1 MTTITALPTAP
12 SRADPANF
20 RTRADAFM
28 AALPTFATETNTVAG
43 EVNTNAS
50 NAATSASTATTQA
63 GIATTQA
70 GITTTQAGIA
80 TTKAAEAVASAL
92 TAVNAPGTS
101 ATSVSGLAVGTGSK
115 SLTIQTGKAISVGM
129 FMTITSTA
137 SPENWMHGE
146 VTSYD
151 SGTGAL
157 IINVETAAGAGT
169 ISAWTVAVSGPK
181 GPTGQ
186 AGASLS
192 GATTLDLTS
201 GNATLTSASD
211 QVQTITAA
219 VSGRAI
225 NLPDSTS
232 MTEGGFPFI
241 IINKTGHSVALK
253 NSSGTVVRVVGGGVV
268 SLCAITDAAT
278 NAWACYQFANEMVVN
293 LGAVFN
299 SGSTSYTSIAML
311 DSSTAIVCYADVS
324 NSYYGMAQILRI
336 DGGAIIAA
344 QSYETVFSSAS
355 TSNVSVVAIDSTHAL
370 VTYAISGYGKA
381 MVLTVS
387 GNSISTN
394 TAATFNSAQTTYG
407 KVALLDSTHAIVAYS
422 DDSVN
427 YGKACVLSVSGT
439 SISPG
444 TPATF
449 VSANTGDLGLA
460 VLDSTHAIVTY
471 ADGGASSYGKACV
484 LSVSGTSISPGT
496 PATFEAASSSEP
508 HVATLSASKA
518 VVAYKV
524 GGGVSYNKTC
534 VLDVSGTSVLPGAS
548 VTLNSGSNAGYY
560 FSIAAMASDRAVL
573 AYSYSEVGVS
583 YGVAQMLNI
592 SGTTV
597 VPGALTVF
605 RNAAVAYLGITA
617 MDSGKVVVTYQDAG
631 LSSYGVASVLSN
643 L

>member
-1 MTTITALPTAP
+1 MASVTFSVGVGGDGSTVTDDSNASTGL
-12 SRADPANF
+12 ANGGH
-20 RTRADAFM
+20 RTRFVPAMGQVVAVANYVVTTAGDVSVDAT
-28 AALPTFATETNTVAG
+28 AASG
-43 EVNTNAS
+43 SAS
-50 NAATSASTATTQA
+50 AAATSASNALASENAASSIAA
-63 GIATTQA
+63 G
-70 GITTTQAGIA
+70 
-80 TTKAAEAVASAL
+80 VL
-92 TAVNAPGTS
+92 
-101 ATSVSGLAVGTGSK
+101 ATSTTSLTVGTGSK
-115 SLTIQTGKAISVGM
+115 SLTVQTGKQFASGQFCTIASVADPANYMWGQ
-129 FMTITSTA
+129 
-137 SPENWMHGE
+137 
-146 VTSYD
+146 VTGYT

-157 IINVETAAGAGT
+157 IVNVTTTGGSGT
-169 ISAWTVAVSGPK
+169 IASWDVSVSGSRGAT
-181 GPTGQ
+181 GPSGQ

-192 GATTLDLTS
+192 GAGTLDLTS
-201 GNATLTSASD
+201 GDATLTSASD

-311 DSSTAIVCYADVS
+311 DSSTAIVCYTDVS
-324 NSYYGMAQILRI
+324 NSYYGTAQILRI
-336 DGGAIIAA
+336 DGGTIIAA

-355 TSNVSVVAIDSTHAL
+355 TSHVSVVAIDSTHAL

-407 KVALLDSTHAIVAYS
+407 KVALLDSTHAIVAYR
-422 DDSVN
+422 DDSGS

-444 TPATF
+444 APATF

-484 LSVSGTSISPGT
+484 LSVSGTSISPGA

-534 VLDVSGTSVLPGAS
+534 VLDVSGTSVSPGAS
-548 VTLNSGSNAGYY
+548 VTLNSGSNAGSY

-573 AYSYSEVGVS
+573 AYSYSEVGVG

-617 MDSGKVVVTYQDAG
+617 MDRGKVVVTYQDAG

>member
-1 MTTITALPTAP
+1 MASVTFSVGVGGDGSTVTDDSNASTGL
-12 SRADPANF
+12 ANGGH
-20 RTRADAFM
+20 RTRFVPAMGQVVA
-28 AALPTFATETNTVAG
+28 VAG
-43 EVNTNAS
+43 HVVTKAGEANSDAVAAAVSQTA
-50 NAATSASTATTQA
+50 AATSASNALASENAAASIAA
-63 GIATTQA
+63 G
-70 GITTTQAGIA
+70 
-80 TTKAAEAVASAL
+80 VL
-92 TAVNAPGTS
+92 
-101 ATSVSGLAVGTGSK
+101 ATSTTSLTVGTGSK
-115 SLTIQTGKAISVGM
+115 SLTVQTGKQFASGQFCTIASVADPANYMWGQ
-129 FMTITSTA
+129 
-137 SPENWMHGE
+137 
-146 VTSYD
+146 VTSYT

-157 IINVETAAGAGT
+157 EVNVTVTGGSGT
-169 ISAWTVAVSGPK
+169 IASWDVSVSGSRGAT
-181 GPTGQ
+181 GPSGQ

-201 GNATLTSASD
+201 GDATLTSASD

-293 LGAVFN
+293 LGVVFN

-324 NSYYGMAQILRI
+324 NSSYGTAQILRI
-336 DGGAIIAA
+336 DGGTIIAA

-355 TSNVSVVAIDSTHAL
+355 TSYVSVVAIDSTHAL

-387 GNSISTN
+387 GASISTN
-394 TAATFNSAQTTYG
+394 TAATFNSAQTSYG
-407 KVALLDSTHAIVAYS
+407 KVALLDSTHAIVAYR
-422 DDSVN
+422 DDSVT

-444 TPATF
+444 APATF

-484 LSVSGTSISPGT
+484 LSVSGTSISPGA
-496 PATFEAASSSEP
+496 PATFEAASSSAP

-534 VLDVSGTSVLPGAS
+534 VLDVSGTSVSPGAS
-548 VTLNSGSNAGYY
+548 VTLNSGGDAGSY

-617 MDSGKVVVTYQDAG
+617 MDSGKVVVTYQDGG

>member
-1 MTTITALPTAP
+1 MASVTFSVGVGGDGSTVTDDSNASTGL
-12 SRADPANF
+12 ANGGH
-20 RTRADAFM
+20 RTRFVPAMGQVVAVANYVVTTAGDVSVDAT
-28 AALPTFATETNTVAG
+28 AASG
-43 EVNTNAS
+43 SAS
-50 NAATSASTATTQA
+50 AAATSASNALASENAASSIAA
-63 GIATTQA
+63 G
-70 GITTTQAGIA
+70 
-80 TTKAAEAVASAL
+80 VL
-92 TAVNAPGTS
+92 
-101 ATSVSGLAVGTGSK
+101 ATSTTSLTVGTGSK
-115 SLTIQTGKAISVGM
+115 SLTVQTGKQFASGQFCTIASVADPANYMWGQ
-129 FMTITSTA
+129 
-137 SPENWMHGE
+137 
-146 VTSYD
+146 VTGYT

-157 IINVETAAGAGT
+157 IVNVTTTGGSGT
-169 ISAWTVAVSGPK
+169 IASWDVSVSGSRGAT
-181 GPTGQ
+181 GPSGQ

-192 GATTLDLTS
+192 GAGTLDLTS
-201 GNATLTSASD
+201 GDATLTSASD

-311 DSSTAIVCYADVS
+311 DSSTAIVCYTDVS
-324 NSYYGMAQILRI
+324 NSYYGTAQILRI
-336 DGGAIIAA
+336 DGGTIIAA

-355 TSNVSVVAIDSTHAL
+355 TSHVSVVAIDSTHAL

-407 KVALLDSTHAIVAYS
+407 KVALLDSTHAIVAYR
-422 DDSVN
+422 DDS
-427 YGKACVLSVSGT
+427 G
-439 SISPG
+439 
-444 TPATF
+444 
-449 VSANTGDLGLA
+449 
-460 VLDSTHAIVTY
+460 
-471 ADGGASSYGKACV
+471 SYGKACV
-484 LSVSGTSISPGT
+484 LSVSGTSISPGA

-534 VLDVSGTSVLPGAS
+534 VLDVSGTSVSPGAS
-548 VTLNSGSNAGYY
+548 VTLNSGSNAGSY

-573 AYSYSEVGVS
+573 AYSYSEVGVG

>member
-1 MTTITALPTAP
+1 MSDYTPTGAPADQTRGASATIRSEFQAVATAIATKADTAGETYSGAHDFSAATGVTLPAATSVGNVSATELSYLGGVTSAIQTQLGTKSAKAGETYSGTHDFSGATSVAVPAP
-12 SRADPANF
+12 SSGAHAVTKTF
-20 RTRADAFM
+20 VEALAFS
-28 AALPTFATETNTVAG
+28 AALPLQAG
-43 EVNTNAS
+43 NAGKFVTTDG
-50 NAATSASTATTQA
+50 TSASWAT
-63 GIATTQA
+63 
-70 GITTTQAGIA
+70 
-80 TTKAAEAVASAL
+80 L
-92 TAVNAPGTS
+92 
-101 ATSVSGLAVGTGSK
+101 
-115 SLTIQTGKAISVGM
+115 
-129 FMTITSTA
+129 ST
-137 SPENWMHGE
+137 
-146 VTSYD
+146 
-151 SGTGAL
+151 
-157 IINVETAAGAGT
+157 
-169 ISAWTVAVSGPK
+169 
-181 GPTGQ
+181 
-186 AGASLS
+186 GASLS

-299 SGSTSYTSIAML
+299 SGSLQHTSIAML
-311 DSSTAIVCYADVS
+311 DSSTAIVCYTDVG
-324 NSYYGMAQILRI
+324 NSSYGTAQILRI
-336 DGGAIIAA
+336 DGSTIIAG

-355 TSNVSVVAIDSTHAL
+355 TSHVSVVAIDSTHAL

-387 GNSISTN
+387 GISISTN
-394 TAATFNSAQTTYG
+394 TAATFSSAQTSYG
-407 KVALLDSTHAIVAYS
+407 KVALLDSTHAIVAYR
-422 DDSVN
+422 DDSVT

-444 TPATF
+444 APATF

-471 ADGGASSYGKACV
+471 ADGGASSYGKARV
-484 LSVSGTSISPGT
+484 LSVSGTSISPGA

-548 VTLNSGSNAGYY
+548 VTLNSGSNAGQY

-573 AYSYSEVGVS
+573 AYSHYEVGVN

-592 SGTTV
+592 SGTMV